1 MKLTGH
7 EILCIMKIIY
17 RFSMGKVCSFLWACD
32 SIKFFSQGK
41 VIGIRIWEFCCD
53 NIQPNLFTNNHFN
66 TEQTNS

>member
-32 SIKFFSQGK
+32 SIKNFSQGK
-41 VIGIRIWEFCCD
+41 VIGISNDLKRGKDLGI
-53 NIQPNLFTNNHFN
+53 LL
-66 TEQTNS
+66 